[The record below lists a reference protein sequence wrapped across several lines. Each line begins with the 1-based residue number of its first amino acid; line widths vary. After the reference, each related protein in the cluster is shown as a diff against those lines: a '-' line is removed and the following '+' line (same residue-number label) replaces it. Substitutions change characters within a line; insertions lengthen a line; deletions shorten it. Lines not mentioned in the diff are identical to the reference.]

1 MSGAGTPSSVR
12 WVCWVGLL
20 TFSTTLC
27 MMHCTSTHHGSR
39 LSTTANCLP
48 CLTTDTISTV
58 TTAVVYTVTLLFVQ
72 VDEARKVL
80 LDALH
85 DAWPSD
91 EYIDIFARTAAKIC
105 IQQAFV
111 LGKTVPYEQTIVH
124 APNMGTHLH
133 KCGIGMVRGTL
144 QQMLARPEIQPYF
157 KLTVWPKNTPPN
169 ILCLLA
175 NVFSGHPSDL
185 VNDIVEQTYLVEPGV
200 DEPYV
205 LPPSIP
211 SRSSFSTR
219 PVLDKSADSDSAS
232 EASSISHTSVPAEVV
247 ASPPHQVADE
257 PEPLMSVSSQGCNL
271 ACTCCFYIPSLPGC
285 HLLHIVRCRCHPV
298 P

>member
-1 MSGAGTPSSVR
+1 M
-12 WVCWVGLL
+12 
-20 TFSTTLC
+20 
-27 MMHCTSTHHGSR
+27 
-39 LSTTANCLP
+39 
-48 CLTTDTISTV
+48 
-58 TTAVVYTVTLLFVQ
+58 Q

-80 LDALH
+80 LDALT
-85 DAWPSD
+85 DAWPNE

-175 NVFSGHPSDL
+175 NVFSGHTSDL

-205 LPPSIP
+205 LPSSIP
-211 SRSSFSTR
+211 PRSSFSTR
-219 PVLDKSADSDSAS
+219 PVLDQIPDSDSVS
-232 EASSISHTSVPAEVV
+232 EASSTSHTSVPAEVV
-247 ASPPHQVADE
+247 ASPLRDIVEE
-257 PEPLMSVSSQGCNL
+257 PEPLMSVSMQRL
-271 ACTCCFYIPSLPGC
+271 ASITHMPLLL
-285 HLLHIVRCRCHPV
+285 LLHVCLLTLPAICQMSLSHAILSRQSTLLDWQLHCM
-298 P
+298 

>member
-1 MSGAGTPSSVR
+1 MN
-12 WVCWVGLL
+12 VCQLL
-20 TFSTTLC
+20 LADLEPLVQIC
-27 MMHCTSTHHGSR
+27 
-39 LSTTANCLP
+39 
-48 CLTTDTISTV
+48 DV
-58 TTAVVYTVTLLFVQ
+58 TCCYACAHLVQ

-80 LDALH
+80 LDALM
-85 DAWPSD
+85 DAWPSE

-111 LGKTVPYEQTIVH
+111 LGKTVAYEQTIVH

-205 LPPSIP
+205 LPSSIP
-211 SRSSFSTR
+211 PRSSFSTR
-219 PVLDKSADSDSAS
+219 PVLDQSPDSDSVS
-232 EASSISHTSVPAEVV
+232 EASSTSHTSVPAQLV
-247 ASPPHQVADE
+247 ATPSRDTVEE
-257 PEPLMSVSSQGCNL
+257 PVLSVSMQPLASTTHMPLLLGCIL
-271 ACTCCFYIPSLPGC
+271 ACFV
-285 HLLHIVRCRCHPV
+285 LLQFARCRCQMP

>member
-1 MSGAGTPSSVR
+1 M
-12 WVCWVGLL
+12 
-20 TFSTTLC
+20 
-27 MMHCTSTHHGSR
+27 
-39 LSTTANCLP
+39 
-48 CLTTDTISTV
+48 
-58 TTAVVYTVTLLFVQ
+58 Q

-80 LDALH
+80 LDALM
-85 DAWPSD
+85 DAWPNE

-200 DEPYV
+200 NEPYV
-205 LPPSIP
+205 LPSSIP
-211 SRSSFSTR
+211 PRSSFSTR
-219 PVLDKSADSDSAS
+219 PVLDQSPDSDSIS
-232 EASSISHTSVPAEVV
+232 EASSTSHTTVPAEVV
-247 ASPPHQVADE
+247 ASPSRDTVEE
-257 PEPLMSVSSQGCNL
+257 PVLSVSMQPLVLITHMLLLLGCIS
-271 ACTCCFYIPSLPGC
+271 ACVLFLQIAGRRCQMPSYLDKAYCWTGNDTAC
-285 HLLHIVRCRCHPV
+285 
-298 P
+298 

>member
-1 MSGAGTPSSVR
+1 MLHFSYNHMLPP
-12 WVCWVGLL
+12 LDL
-20 TFSTTLC
+20 TSKLC
-27 MMHCTSTHHGSR
+27 
-39 LSTTANCLP
+39 L
-48 CLTTDTISTV
+48 
-58 TTAVVYTVTLLFVQ
+58 Q
-72 VDEARKVL
+72 VDEARKAL
-80 LDALH
+80 LDALS

-144 QQMLARPEIQPYF
+144 QQMLARPEIQPFF
-157 KLTVWPKNTPPN
+157 KMTVWPKNTPPN

-200 DEPYV
+200 EKSYV
-205 LPPSIP
+205 LAPTIPP
-211 SRSSFSTR
+211 RSSFSTG
-219 PVLDKSADSDSAS
+219 PVLDRQTDSDSVS
-232 EASSISHTSVPAEVV
+232 EASNSNRSAVSAEVV
-247 ASPPHQVADE
+247 ASPPHAVVE
-257 PEPLMSVSSQGCNL
+257 EIIPLPPVSLEHS
-271 ACTCCFYIPSLPGC
+271 
-285 HLLHIVRCRCHPV
+285 
-298 P
+298 

>member
-1 MSGAGTPSSVR
+1 MHVLN
-12 WVCWVGLL
+12 VCQ
-20 TFSTTLC
+20 
-27 MMHCTSTHHGSR
+27 
-39 LSTTANCLP
+39 LSIAALIPLVQICDMTC
-48 CLTTDTISTV
+48 CDTC
-58 TTAVVYTVTLLFVQ
+58 AHLVQ

-80 LDALH
+80 LDALM
-85 DAWPSD
+85 DAWPNE

-111 LGKTVPYEQTIVH
+111 LGKTVAYEQTIVH

-205 LPPSIP
+205 LPSSIP
-211 SRSSFSTR
+211 PRSSFSTR
-219 PVLDKSADSDSAS
+219 PVLDQSPDSDSVS
-232 EASSISHTSVPAEVV
+232 EASSTSHTSVPAEVV
-247 ASPPHQVADE
+247 ASPPRDAVEE
-257 PEPLMSVSSQGCNL
+257 PVLSVSMQLLVSTAHMLLLLGCIS
-271 ACTCCFYIPSLPGC
+271 ACFLF
-285 HLLHIVRCRCHPV
+285 LHFARCRCQMPPYLDTMIVGPATTLHAEFQHLR
-298 P
+298 